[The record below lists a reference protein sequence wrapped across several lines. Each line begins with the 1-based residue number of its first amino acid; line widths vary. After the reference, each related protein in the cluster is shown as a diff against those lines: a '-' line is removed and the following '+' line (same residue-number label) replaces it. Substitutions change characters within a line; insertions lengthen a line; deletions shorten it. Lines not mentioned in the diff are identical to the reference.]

1 MNYTL
6 FLMVLVAILMYAGD
20 LFAWSDIMPISI
32 DEIPYMI
39 EFTLSH
45 MMYTISSTLG
55 IHIFEDGSIRLFDL
69 FSVCLS
75 TFCAG

>member
-6 FLMVLVAILMYAGD
+6 FLMVLVAILMYGVD
-20 LFAWSDIMPISI
+20 LFSWEDIMPLTLN
-32 DEIPYMI
+32 DVMYMI
-39 EFTLSH
+39 PFTIEH
-45 MMYTISSTLG
+45 MIYTLG

>member
-6 FLMVLVAILMYAGD
+6 FLMILVAILMYAGD

-45 MMYTISSTLG
+45 MMYTIG
-55 IHIFEDGSIRLFDL
+55 IEILEDGSVRLFDL

>member
-1 MNYTL
+1 MIIAIVVFVGVYAYQL
-6 FLMVLVAILMYAGD
+6 FS
-20 LFAWSDIMPISI
+20 WEDIMPITL
-32 DEIPYMI
+32 DEIPYMV

>member
-1 MNYTL
+1 MNGNL

-45 MMYTISSTLG
+45 MMYTAG
-55 IHIFEDGSIRLFDL
+55 IHVFEDGSIRLFDL